1 MQVGLT
7 FISFFAI
14 LLSTM
19 NQQNLSNGAT
29 VHPISEDVKKETT
42 TDKLNYSRAFLLL
55 FLVLVLGVLSG
66 FGGSFFSKKS
76 TPAGN
81 EKNSGTE
88 SETEVNEQ
96 VEQKA
101 GVSDKKNFKDSAEG
115 LLKEGGIDGEGF
127 FHLERPG
134 GPSQNVYLT
143 STTVDL
149 NQYINK
155 KVKVKGETYSAE
167 KAGWLMEVGFIE
179 VTE

>member
-14 LLSTM
+14 LLSIM

-134 GPSQNVYLT
+134 
-143 STTVDL
+143 VDL